1 MALTYTVENTY
12 TAGGRRRVNGTIT
25 FDSSYPTAGESFAP
39 TSVGL
44 VQLTDLTVWPG
55 LINSATTGLMPV
67 WNRSTTAPT
76 VKVLDG
82 TFAES
87 ANATNLATFTCGY
100 EATGY

>member
-1 MALTYTVENTY
+1 
-12 TAGGRRRVNGTIT
+12 
-25 FDSSYPTAGESFAP
+25 
-39 TSVGL
+39 
-44 VQLTDLTVWPG
+44 
-55 LINSATTGLMPV
+55 V